1 MDNWSTEETGIHRR
15 KRSPYTQEEIEK
27 GLQLLLS
34 STIARTE
41 TWLHI
46 HFLLPFRRDDGLP
59 TPSENYHCY
68 RKGCSTTL
76 MYINQWKALFVV
88 TGADSLNTRSWPRP
102 SSRWATGSPPPSSRT
117 SWPSTTPRRGC
128 SPSTTSSWS
137 ASTWSGWRTASNL
150 GTARCA
156 ARPSCSTKTSSAWRW
171 GRTSRQ
177 STILSCTQ
185 QQFTHAMPRFTFFGD
200 QTKYDSTFQC
210 DL

>member
-1 MDNWSTEETGIHRR
+1 MQPGCPAKNHDNPAKEPLDSSIIPSQNGPFTQLVRGKIGYDFKSLKSFQKKDEHSEMSRSVGAQTEETRIRR
-15 KRSPYTQEEIEK
+15 KKRSPYTQEEIEK

-88 TGADSLNTRSWPRP
+88 TGADSLNTRS
-102 SSRWATGSPPPSSRT
+102 
-117 SWPSTTPRRGC
+117 
-128 SPSTTSSWS
+128 
-137 ASTWSGWRTASNL
+137 
-150 GTARCA
+150 
-156 ARPSCSTKTSSAWRW
+156 
-171 GRTSRQ
+171 
-177 STILSCTQ
+177 
-185 QQFTHAMPRFTFFGD
+185 
-200 QTKYDSTFQC
+200 
-210 DL
+210 